1 MLKSIS
7 HLNNKTYVGFTTNY
21 KKRLLK
27 HNSGKGAKST
37 KGYQWVL
44 IYKKL
49 FLSKQKDKWISYV
62 GYTNN
67 IRNRILLHNSS
78 KGAKFTKG
86 KKWKLIYFKKY
97 QSKMD
102 AMKNEYKLKKD
113 YKLRKKIK
121 LDFLN
126 NE

>member
-1 MLKSIS
+1 MI
-7 HLNNKTYVGFTTNY
+7 
-21 KKRLLK
+21 
-27 HNSGKGAKST
+27 
-37 KGYQWVL
+37 
-44 IYKKL
+44 
-49 FLSKQKDKWISYV
+49 LSKQKDKWISYV

-86 KKWKLIYFKKY
+86 KEWRLIYFKKY
-97 QSKMD
+97 RNKLD

-113 YKLRKKIK
+113 NKLRKKIK
-121 LDFLN
+121 TDFLK

>member
-1 MLKSIS
+1 MSFFVYMI
-7 HLNNKTYVGFTTNY
+7 
-21 KKRLLK
+21 
-27 HNSGKGAKST
+27 
-37 KGYQWVL
+37 
-44 IYKKL
+44 
-49 FLSKQKDKWISYV
+49 LSKQKDKWISYV

-86 KKWKLIYFKKY
+86 KEWRLIYFKKY
-97 QSKMD
+97 RNKLD

-113 YKLRKKIK
+113 NKLRKKIK
-121 LDFLN
+121 TDFLK

>member
-1 MLKSIS
+1 MSFFVYMI
-7 HLNNKTYVGFTTNY
+7 
-21 KKRLLK
+21 
-27 HNSGKGAKST
+27 
-37 KGYQWVL
+37 
-44 IYKKL
+44 
-49 FLSKQKDKWISYV
+49 LSKQKDKWISYV

-86 KKWKLIYFKKY
+86 KEWKLIYFKRY
-97 QSKMD
+97 QNKLD
-102 AMKNEYKLKKD
+102 AMKNEYRLKKD

-121 LDFLN
+121 IDFLK

>member
-1 MLKSIS
+1 MI
-7 HLNNKTYVGFTTNY
+7 
-21 KKRLLK
+21 
-27 HNSGKGAKST
+27 
-37 KGYQWVL
+37 
-44 IYKKL
+44 
-49 FLSKQKDKWISYV
+49 LSKQKDKWISYV

-86 KKWKLIYFKKY
+86 KEWKLIYFKKY
-97 QSKMD
+97 RNKLD

-113 YKLRKKIK
+113 NKLRKKIK
-121 LDFLN
+121 IDFLK

>member
-1 MLKSIS
+1 MSFFVYMI
-7 HLNNKTYVGFTTNY
+7 
-21 KKRLLK
+21 
-27 HNSGKGAKST
+27 
-37 KGYQWVL
+37 
-44 IYKKL
+44 
-49 FLSKQKDKWISYV
+49 LSKQKDKWISYV

-86 KKWKLIYFKKY
+86 KEWRLIYFKKY
-97 QSKMD
+97 RNKLD

-113 YKLRKKIK
+113 YKLRLKIK
-121 LDFLN
+121 KEFIK